1 MPLATSIQDSW
12 NQLERWAGRQI
23 SGARNEARLISAR
36 ADALQLAITLSE
48 GLAVYR
54 ILRDFQ
60 HLDLDAVVNDIVAVL
75 RQCLIVMLTST
86 GGGALIGGVAGGV
99 FGVGVGAAPGVVIGA
114 AAGAQMGEWILI
126 FMGLRALSEYIVRD
140 MPDIARAYWD
150 GIRLAWSAASPSP
163 LPQQPIRV
171 DRFAIQHAAEK
182 IARAHV
188 AMFVL
193 LLMGILAYLAKGRG
207 DMGQLAEGVRSS
219 RMGPKFADWMV
230 RNEGRL
236 KAEPRLR
243 EGILQTT
250 RESSNDIAVASRPR
264 NPPSPKRAP
273 EPRNVTEKS
282 GGKPAPDGF
291 RTYKTH
297 GINENPMLTPEGRS
311 MVAQYEKQGFT
322 RDEAILK
329 TRQLMES
336 GSTRPLPNPV
346 ETGDKFYKVVPK
358 NSMPGPNSEFWMS
371 KREMESLRGLN
382 ADQIGDCL
390 GLPLESQQVGEFDVV
405 QITAIRPSMSYTSRI
420 APTTQNGWAQ
430 SGGKVQTLL
439 TDRSSFNAPSR
450 TGIKFP

>member
-1 MPLATSIQDSW
+1 MTLATSIQDSW
-12 NQLERWAGRQI
+12 NQLGRWAGRQI

-230 RNEGRL
+230 RNEGGL

-243 EGILQTT
+243 PKAKI
-250 RESSNDIAVASRPR
+250 SSTENSANAEIGSGTWGT
-264 NPPSPKRAP
+264 PKRTHSGAKSSEPKATQAGSPHSGIARSPPEIVQPLAP
-273 EPRNVTEKS
+273 KAFHVTTS
-282 GGKPAPDGF
+282 AGATQGVLNGVDPAFLNPNSRFGAAF
-291 RTYKTH
+291 YLA
-297 GINENPMLTPEGRS
+297 ENPETAVSELIHHGAEPSMAIRFDINRSEANVLDLTNPSIADAWGYVGGPITPQTQAIGHNATSNGYNVIRFYSERTPGEVNYAVLDDFEKILTP
-311 MVAQYEKQGFT
+311 
-322 RDEAILK
+322 
-329 TRQLMES
+329 
-336 GSTRPLPNPV
+336 
-346 ETGDKFYKVVPK
+346 
-358 NSMPGPNSEFWMS
+358 
-371 KREMESLRGLN
+371 
-382 ADQIGDCL
+382 
-390 GLPLESQQVGEFDVV
+390 
-405 QITAIRPSMSYTSRI
+405 TAVSP
-420 APTTQNGWAQ
+420 AKP
-430 SGGKVQTLL
+430 
-439 TDRSSFNAPSR
+439 
-450 TGIKFP
+450 

>member
-1 MPLATSIQDSW
+1 MTLVTSIQDSW

-126 FMGLRALSEYIVRD
+126 FMGLKALSEYIVRD

-236 KAEPRLR
+236 KAEPWLRPERVEAPKGSSPHQESPAIRSHRTPEQKPAIVATTPRKAVTRSERIAAARLR
-243 EGILQTT
+243 QHQLLLDNIGYNVSPISWDQYPTIGRGGTFVSDKKAITDILGDINGRTEINLTRMQASKMEG
-250 RESSNDIAVASRPR
+250 E
-264 NPPSPKRAP
+264 
-273 EPRNVTEKS
+273 
-282 GGKPAPDGF
+282 
-291 RTYKTH
+291 
-297 GINENPMLTPEGRS
+297 
-311 MVAQYEKQGFT
+311 
-322 RDEAILK
+322 
-329 TRQLMES
+329 
-336 GSTRPLPNPV
+336 
-346 ETGDKFYKVVPK
+346 
-358 NSMPGPNSEFWMS
+358 
-371 KREMESLRGLN
+371 
-382 ADQIGDCL
+382 L
-390 GLPLESQQVGEFDVV
+390 GLEPGSLQNGFKLRQVTNLMDMAPSSPLEGNAYFLGPGNHLPGGGPELV
-405 QITAIRPSMSYTSRI
+405 IRSI
-420 APTTQNGWAQ
+420 PTTDNTMVKTILT
-430 SGGKVQTLL
+430 GKVK
-439 TDRSSFNAPSR
+439 P
-450 TGIKFP
+450 

>member
-1 MPLATSIQDSW
+1 MALATSIQDSW
-12 NQLERWAGRQI
+12 NQLERWTGRQL

-36 ADALQLAITLSE
+36 ADALRLAITLSE

-60 HLDLDAVVNDIVAVL
+60 HLDLNEVVNDIVAVL

-126 FMGLRALSEYIVRD
+126 FMGLKALSEYIVRD

-163 LPQQPIRV
+163 LPQQPVRV

-193 LLMGILAYLAKGRG
+193 LLMGILAYLAKGRS
-207 DMGQLAEGVRSS
+207 DMGQLAESVRGS
-219 RMGPKFADWMV
+219 RIGPKFADWMV

-243 EGILQTT
+243 EQTATQSTPSADKWSDRAREAPKAKQGPAQRASKPTISANPEPSNRLTAGKGKPIKMDGHKIYDSNFQPLSTNPKAQYRFSDPTFRQTGGDVYFGDNVATSYAEVRKNIAGKSLYVGELNVDNVLDLTDHETIKMMGIDGARLTAPVNSQIEQKLVYGYTNKIANKAYTAGYNGILYP
-250 RESSNDIAVASRPR
+250 SSR
-264 NPPSPKRAP
+264 NATGKAL
-273 EPRNVTEKS
+273 VLF
-282 GGKPAPDGF
+282 GG
-291 RTYKTH
+291 RY
-297 GINENPMLTPEGRS
+297 
-311 MVAQYEKQGFT
+311 
-322 RDEAILK
+322 
-329 TRQLMES
+329 
-336 GSTRPLPNPV
+336 
-346 ETGDKFYKVVPK
+346 
-358 NSMPGPNSEFWMS
+358 
-371 KREMESLRGLN
+371 
-382 ADQIGDCL
+382 DQ
-390 GLPLESQQVGEFDVV
+390 
-405 QITAIRPSMSYTSRI
+405 TAISTIIDATIP
-420 APTTQNGWAQ
+420 
-430 SGGKVQTLL
+430 
-439 TDRSSFNAPSR
+439 
-450 TGIKFP
+450 